1 MTLDT
6 LLSSDSVPATNK
18 KRSVMAFKPFTKQDA
33 GEPDA
38 DDKKAPKGKKKG
50 AFKAAFTKKFGD
62 KAPPNA

>member
-1 MTLDT
+1 
-6 LLSSDSVPATNK
+6 
-18 KRSVMAFKPFTKQDA
+18 MAFKPFTKQDA